1 MIQSSDSTVVI
12 TAQQLK
18 KTNQIFNEHQM
29 LKYQV
34 IKQNEIIEDY
44 KKKEEISQQI
54 DNERIEQLKLCTDE
68 LVERQNK
75 IDKLKKQVNARNW
88 TITGIGMAAV
98 IATTLAL
105 LIR

>member
-34 IKQNEIIEDY
+34 VKQNEIIEDY

-88 TITGIGMAAV
+88 TITSIGMVAV